1 MKIIIILLSIFFCVI
16 TFAQSTDYPYVL
28 NVNLIDSPEVKP
40 SSVRDGIKKVF
51 GNKFELSRFSENYS
65 KKDQRISVKSTIE
78 MPSAISAFTPID
90 SISRQSYTEVVNKSF
105 QMLQVVER
113 QGKQSPWEEARND
126 IKYKRVSF
134 FKNGQKKST
143 EEYSGDLID
152 LVFLPYYWLGRPVEL
167 KPLKVN
173 VATSNSL
180 YKDQVFIPSELK
192 VNFLGKQMEVVR
204 FVRQPKKANEFK
216 LEIWVNKKDGQPV
229 RVINVMNPEVGVQL
243 DTYPVN

>member
-1 MKIIIILLSIFFCVI
+1 MAFFFMNA
-16 TFAQSTDYPYVL
+16 FAQSTDCLYVL
-28 NVNLIDSPEVKP
+28 TVNLIDSSEVKP

-65 KKDQRISVKSTIE
+65 KKDQRIIVKSNIE
-78 MPSAISAFTPID
+78 MPSAISVFTPID
-90 SISRQSYTEVVNKSF
+90 SISRHSYTEVVKKSV
-105 QMLQVVER
+105 QMLQVAER
-113 QGKQSPWEEARND
+113 QGKHSPWEEAKND
-126 IKYKRVSF
+126 IKHKRVSF

-152 LVFLPYYWLGRPVEL
+152 LVFMPYYWLGRPVEI

-180 YKDQVFIPSELK
+180 YKDQVFTPSELK
-192 VNFLGKQMEVVR
+192 VNFLGKQMDVVR
-204 FVRQPKKANEFK
+204 FVRQSKKANEFN

-229 RVINVMNPEVGVQL
+229 RVIRVMNPEVGVQI